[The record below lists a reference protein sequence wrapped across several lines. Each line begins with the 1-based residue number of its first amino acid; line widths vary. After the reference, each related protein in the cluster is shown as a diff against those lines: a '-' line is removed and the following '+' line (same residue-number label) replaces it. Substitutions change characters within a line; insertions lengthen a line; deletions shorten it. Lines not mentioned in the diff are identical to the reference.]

1 MPPRL
6 RKDHKTRL
14 LFQKL
19 GKSLD
24 QKNSTLA
31 TQGAHLQALQTYAAE
46 AKATRRRK
54 VEREDINRKF
64 TRITDVRRTRIDIE
78 PTIEVRG

>member
-1 MPPRL
+1 MQAVQPAQPARPDPAVVATPSKSADLHVVFRRLPPCL

-46 AKATRRRK
+46 AK
-54 VEREDINRKF
+54 E
-64 TRITDVRRTRIDIE
+64 
-78 PTIEVRG
+78 G